1 MARVGDTLTYIIT
14 LRNPGTTAVSP
25 TATIT
30 VPDEVQFLSATA
42 QPGPTYGA
50 GSLTWTATD
59 LVPGGVRSLTW
70 QGRVTQAGDLDAV
83 STVTV
88 PGSTTPS
95 LEAHT
100 YLAQVAGIVL
110 HRSPGEPDWGTH
122 QERKVVFRTVT
133 RPVSGAPNDVASSA
147 GSGGVLPLTG
157 APVLSIMFVAALLI
171 AGGCMLATNRAR
183 RVSAVALLVVLVAA
197 ACTSDAPPRDQTTES
212 QDQSDEGD
220 EVLGTRLGED
230 DNGGGDG
237 NANEGD
243 DSGDGAADGTDGDGD
258 GAGAEDQGTSDPDDD
273 DATEDDPVAAPDT
286 GTATR
291 TEEVTTRDVVLVE
304 VPNEAPAP
312 RALGPSRADN
322 EISLDW
328 DAASGTITGAS
339 SRAIFRADSPIQF
352 LTSLDDGRGRA
363 SAEVTLTNVTDAE
376 RLLVGGHFVLSVSGA
391 EGSFQLSSPSL
402 EQVLDPG
409 DEVSAAYEFALPSGS
424 YQIVA
429 EYVTR

>member
-1 MARVGDTLTYIIT
+1 MAQVGDTLTYVIT
-14 LRNPGTTAVSP
+14 LRNPGTASVSP

-30 VPDEVQFLSATA
+30 VPDEVLFLSATA
-42 QPGPTYGA
+42 QPGPSYGA

-59 LVPGGVRSLTW
+59 LAPGGVRSLTW
-70 QGRVTQAGDLDAV
+70 QGRVTHAGDLDAV

-95 LEAHT
+95 LETHT
-100 YLAQVAGIVL
+100 YLARVEGIVL

-133 RPVSGAPNDVASSA
+133 RPVSGAPNEVASSA
-147 GSGGVLPLTG
+147 GGVLPLTG
-157 APVLSIMFVAALLI
+157 APVLSIVFVAALLI

-212 QDQSDEGD
+212 QDQNDEGD
-220 EVLGTRLGED
+220 EVLGTRLGND
-230 DNGGGDG
+230 DNANDGDG
-237 NANEGD
+237 NGNDNEVDGSD
-243 DSGDGAADGTDGDGD
+243 DAADGTDGDGT
-258 GAGAEDQGTSDPDDD
+258 GAEDQGTADPDDD
-273 DATEDDPVAAPDT
+273 DATDGDPVAAPD
-286 GTATR
+286 ATTEGG

-312 RALGPSRADN
+312 RALGPSSADN
-322 EISLDW
+322 EIFLDW
-328 DAASGTITGAS
+328 DAASRTITGAS

-352 LTSLDDGRGRA
+352 LTSLDDGRGRV

-391 EGSFQLSSPSL
+391 GGSFQLSSPSL